1 MTYSFKHTE
10 FEGPLDVL
18 LDLIEARRLSITAVS
33 LGKITDEY
41 VVYIKSLSEFPLG
54 EVSNFLVVAS
64 TLMLIK
70 SRSLL
75 PGLELEEE
83 EERDIKDLEYR
94 LKLLARIRELAKNI
108 KDGWMRHPMFSRETL
123 KGYEFG
129 FIEPKGVTADSLF
142 KSLENLV
149 KSFPKVTELPE
160 KTLEKVISIEEK
172 MIELVGR
179 LTARIKATFHDI
191 VGAKNK
197 LDIIIGFLAV
207 LELVK
212 EGALAVRQDERFG
225 NIEIEKNKNYE

>member
-1 MTYSFKHTE
+1 MTYTFKHVE

-18 LDLIEARRLSITAVS
+18 LDLIEARKLSITAVS

-41 VVYIKSLSEFPLG
+41 VAYIKSLSEFPLG

-75 PGLELEEE
+75 PGLELMEE
-83 EERDIKDLEYR
+83 EERDIEDLEAR
-94 LKLLARIRELAKNI
+94 LKLLAQIRELSRNI
-108 KDGWMRHPMFSRETL
+108 KDSWMRRPMFSREAL

-129 FIEPKGVTADSLF
+129 FVEPKGVTADSLY
-142 KSLENLV
+142 KSLENLI
-149 KSFPKVTELPE
+149 KSFPKVMELPE

-197 LDIIIGFLAV
+197 LDIIVGFLAV

-225 NIEIEKNKNYE
+225 SIEIEKNHES